1 MLNAL
6 ILSVGDELTLGQTVD
21 TNSAWLSRRLAGI
34 GVDIAGHM
42 TVPDS
47 REAIA
52 AAIRQ
57 GASAVD
63 VLIVSGGLG
72 PTEDDLTREALADA
86 MGVDLVRDEA
96 AMATLKGFFERLNR
110 PMPQRN
116 EVQAYVPR
124 GARAIPNPN
133 GTAPG
138 LAATIGNCR
147 IAVMPGVPKEMF
159 AMWADSIE
167 PELAKAAGG
176 AVVLSRTLHTFGMG
190 ESSVAQKLGELM
202 MRQRNPSVGTTV
214 SQGIVSLRLNV
225 RAGSVAEAKAQL
237 DATHREC
244 VEKLGLLIYG
254 ADDETL
260 AQVVARMLRGG
271 NPAGKSYKV
280 TVAESCS
287 GGLLAKYLTDIPGSS
302 AYFTHGFVCYSNEAK
317 TQLLGVDAEWIAKH
331 GAVSEQVASAMARGA
346 LKASG
351 ADLAVS
357 ITGIAGP
364 DGGTPTKPVGTVCMG
379 LAWRGAEGEALAN
392 TRSFVFPGDREMIR
406 DRSAKMAMSLLRF
419 HMLKEACPF

>member
-1 MLNAL
+1 MLTAL

-42 TVPDS
+42 TVPDD
-47 REAIA
+47 RDAIA

-57 GASAVD
+57 GVGAVD
-63 VLIVSGGLG
+63 VLVITGGLG

-86 MGVDLVRDEA
+86 MGVDLVQDET

-138 LAATIGNCR
+138 LAAVMGNCR
-147 IAVMPGVPKEMF
+147 VVVMPGVPKEMF

-225 RAGSVAEAKAQL
+225 RAGSVAEAKVQL

-271 NPAGKSYKV
+271 NPAGKAYKV
-280 TVAESCS
+280 SLAESCT
-287 GGLLAKYLTDIPGSS
+287 GGLLSKYLTDIPGSS
-302 AYFTHGFVCYSNEAK
+302 AYFTHGFVCYANEAK

-351 ADLAVS
+351 SDLAVS

-364 DGGTPTKPVGTVCMG
+364 EGGTPTKPVGTVCIG
-379 LAWRGAEGEALAN
+379 LAWRGPEGEALAS
-392 TRSFVFPGDREMIR
+392 TRSFLFPGDREMIR